1 MKSTNTAPEGRKM
14 GEKEKKI
21 QKKVQKELK
30 YTNNKHFS

>member
-1 MKSTNTAPEGRKM
+1 MTSTNTTPDGGKM